1 MPVATHLAQTWD
13 TDMIRKCGDLVGEEM
28 QRFGISLW
36 LAPGMNIQRNPL
48 CGRNFEYYSEDPVL
62 SGWRAAAMT
71 EGVQSHSSVGT
82 PIKHFACNNQEDNRN
97 FNNSHVMERALRE
110 IYLKEFEIAIQHSRP
125 LALMTSYNLLNG
137 IHTANDAVLLTGI
150 VRDEWGFDGLVMT
163 DWGTT
168 TAPKPD
174 RDSQLPKYLWCE
186 TAVFLRL
193 WTFLYGF

>member
-1 MPVATHLAQTWD
+1 
-13 TDMIRKCGDLVGEEM
+13 
-28 QRFGISLW
+28 
-36 LAPGMNIQRNPL
+36 
-48 CGRNFEYYSEDPVL
+48 
-62 SGWRAAAMT
+62 MT

-82 PIKHFACNNQEDNRN
+82 TIKHFACNNQEDNRN

-110 IYLKEFEIAIQHSRP
+110 IYLKGFEIAIQHSRP

-174 RDSQLPKYLWCE
+174 RDSQLPK
-186 TAVFLRL
+186 
-193 WTFLYGF
+193 